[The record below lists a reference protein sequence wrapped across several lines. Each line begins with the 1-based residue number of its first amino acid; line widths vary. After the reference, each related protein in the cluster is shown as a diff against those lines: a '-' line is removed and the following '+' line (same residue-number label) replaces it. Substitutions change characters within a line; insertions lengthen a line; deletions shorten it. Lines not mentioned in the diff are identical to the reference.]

1 MKRVGNELKKL
12 TPQWVALLYFVLAA
26 SWILASTYLVTF
38 TAQDPYHLA
47 RLELL
52 KGLLFVL
59 VTSGLLYLL
68 LSAQRS
74 NADEKSPSPDTRP
87 VRTIPIIGLFIA
99 LTLTVP
105 LLGFAITRIHGPQ
118 VEQEALER
126 LSIVARLKSE
136 HIERWMHERESD
148 AAVLGARNSEFVRSV
163 ERLAAADDA
172 TGWHR
177 EYVVG
182 KLQNL
187 RVGYHY
193 SALLLLDRQLDLL
206 AADGDETELAAETLE
221 AVRAALASGKIARTN
236 LYKVPSQRIYLD
248 WVVPVSSVVP
258 GQDDIVA
265 AVILRTSPE
274 TVLYPMI
281 STWPGISETAENV
294 LIRQQG
300 GEVLYLSEL
309 QHKKGTALAMRLPM
323 DNRQLPAAVALRE
336 NKPGTTRGTDYMGQE
351 VLAAYHPVAATDWR
365 LVTKINHAEVLAPLW
380 NMTLLVSGIAFVF
393 IIAISMTLLLVW
405 RQQSRMQSLLALAH
419 KSESEKLFQ
428 HFFDMPFVGMAVI
441 SPANKTLE
449 NFNDYL
455 CEIIGYSREE
465 LMGRSCLEFTHPDDV
480 EADVSEFSRILD
492 GSSDGYVMEKR
503 FFRKDGSEIV
513 ALVDTKC
520 IRNQDGS
527 VRYLFA
533 TAQDITRHKVDEARI
548 QRLSRLYSVL
558 SQCNQSIVRLT
569 SEQTL
574 YDKICETAVTE
585 GCMRMAWIGMINA
598 ETSMVEPVASF
609 GDDIGYLDNIQI
621 SCDAASP
628 YGNGPT
634 GVAIRQ
640 NQPYWCQ
647 DYSADMILAPWAQKS
662 AGMWGSSAA
671 IPITRGSVVAGTLNI
686 YASEK
691 NAFDEDA
698 KGLLVEMA
706 VDIGFAL
713 DNFDKEG
720 SRSIA
725 EALLMESESKFHLL
739 FDQSPDGLLI
749 IDREEIIECNSA
761 AIDLIDGSPAEILH
775 ARPWAFAPDF
785 QPDGVSSEEKM
796 QEMLDVTKDKGRCR
810 FEWMHRR
817 SGMADIPL
825 EVTMVAITLKGRQVF
840 YSTWRNISEQKN
852 AEARIR
858 YLAQYDVLT
867 NLPNRTLLTDR
878 VNQAINI
885 AQRNQ
890 QNLSVMFFDL
900 DRFKNIN
907 DSLGHGTGD
916 ELLIQVSKR
925 LQAVVREQDTVSR
938 LGGDEFVI
946 LLLDTSEEGAARVA
960 KKLMAAAS
968 EPYHIDHHEITITS
982 SIGIAVFPDDG
993 KNFDDLLK
1001 SADIAMYR
1009 AKRSGRNNYHFFTMK
1024 MQEDTLRVMQLTAAL
1039 HQAIELNQLSLN
1051 FQPQLSLHD
1060 GSVIGA
1066 EVLLRWQHPD
1076 FGPVS
1081 PVEFIPLAEDTGD
1094 ILRIGEWVL
1103 QQTIRQLKKWHRQG
1117 MPGLK
1122 LAVNLSAVQFRH
1134 PHLPDLISQL
1144 LDDEDLAAEYLEL
1157 ELTESVS
1164 MDDPAA
1170 AVEMMNKLAGLGVR
1184 MSIDDFGTGYS
1195 SLSYLKRFKAYKLKI
1210 DQSFVRDIMVDVDD
1224 RAIVQSII
1232 TLAKSLGMKTIA
1244 EGVETQEQMDFLRR
1258 CECDELQG
1266 YHFSHPLTAAGFEK
1280 FHKKHRPEMYVKTG

>member
-1 MKRVGNELKKL
+1 MKRIESELKKL
-12 TPQWVALLYFVLAA
+12 SPQWVALLYFVLAA
-26 SWILASTYLVTF
+26 LWILASTYLITF
-38 TAQDPYHLA
+38 TAQDPNHLA

-52 KGLLFVL
+52 KGLLFVI

-68 LSAQRS
+68 LSMQGRASEARPQIES
-74 NADEKSPSPDTRP
+74 DT
-87 VRTIPIIGLFIA
+87 VKTLPIFGLFVA
-99 LTLTVP
+99 LTLIVP
-105 LLGFAITRIHGPQ
+105 LIGFAITRIHGPQ
-118 VEQEALER
+118 VETEAMES
-126 LSIVARLKSE
+126 LSTVAKLKSE
-136 HIERWMHERESD
+136 QIERWMRERESD
-148 AAVLGARNSEFVRSV
+148 AAVLVAPNTQFVRSAG
-163 ERLAAADDA
+163 RLAASDDA
-172 TGWHR
+172 TGWHHA
-177 EYVVG
+177 YVTG

-187 RVGYHY
+187 RSNYDY
-193 SALLLLDRQLDLL
+193 SALLLIDTRLNLL
-206 AADGDETELAAETLE
+206 AADGDQIELAGETVE
-221 AVRAALASGKIARTN
+221 AVRETLATGKLARTD
-236 LYKVPSQRIYLD
+236 LYKVPSQHIYLD
-248 WVVPVSSVVP
+248 WVVPIASVVQ
-258 GQDDIVA
+258 GQEAVVA

-274 TVLYPMI
+274 TLLFPVI
-281 STWPGISETAENV
+281 ATWPGLSATAEGMLV
-294 LIRQQG
+294 RQQG
-300 GEVLYLSEL
+300 GDVLYMSEL
-309 QHKKGTALAMRLPM
+309 QHKKGTALAMRLPV
-323 DNRQLPAAVALRE
+323 DNLQLPASVALRD
-336 NKPGTTRGTDYMGQE
+336 NKAGTTHGIDYMGQE
-351 VLAAYHPVAATDWR
+351 VLAAYQPVPNTDWR
-365 LVTKINHAEVLAPLW
+365 IVTKIDRKEVLTPLW
-380 NMTLLVSGIAFVF
+380 NMILLVSGIAFVF
-393 IIAISMTLLLVW
+393 IVAISMTLLLIW
-405 RQQSRMQSLLALAH
+405 RQQTRMQSLAALAH
-419 KSESEKLFQ
+419 KSESEKLLQ

-441 SPANKTLE
+441 SPAHKTLE

-465 LMGRSCLEFTHPDDV
+465 LAGKSCLDFTHPDDI
-480 EADVSEFSRILD
+480 EADISEFSRIMD

-513 ALVDTKC
+513 AMVDTKC

-533 TAQDITRHKVDEARI
+533 TAQDITRHKAAEARI

-569 SEQTL
+569 SEQAL
-574 YDKICETAVTE
+574 FDKICETAVTE
-585 GCMRMAWIGMINA
+585 GAMRMAWIGMINA

-609 GDDIGYLDNIQI
+609 GDDIGYLADIQI

-647 DYSADMILAPWAQKS
+647 DYAADMILVPWAQKS

-671 IPITRGSVVAGTLNI
+671 IPITRGSVVVGTLNI

-691 NAFDEDA
+691 QAFDEDA
-698 KGLLVEMA
+698 KSLLMEMA

-713 DNFDKEG
+713 DNFDKENF
-720 SRSIA
+720 RTIA

-739 FDQSPDGLLI
+739 FDQSPDGLMI
-749 IDREEIIECNSA
+749 VDREEIIECNPA
-761 AIDLIDGSPAEILH
+761 AIDLIGFSLDDILH
-775 ARPWAFAPDF
+775 AKPWAFAPEF
-785 QPDGVSSEEKM
+785 QPDGISSEEKM
-796 QEMLDVTKDKGRCR
+796 QEMLDVTRDKGRCR
-810 FEWMHRR
+810 FEWLHQRA
-817 SGMADIPL
+817 GQEAVPL
-825 EVTMVAITLKGRQVF
+825 EVTMVAITLKGKQVF
-840 YSTWRNISEQKN
+840 YSTWRNISDQKN

-885 AQRNQ
+885 AQRNR

-900 DRFKNIN
+900 DRFKNVN
-907 DSLGHGTGD
+907 DTLGHGIGD

-925 LQAVVREQDTVSR
+925 LSAVVREQDTVSR

-960 KKLMAAAS
+960 KKLMAAVS

-982 SIGIAVFPDDG
+982 SIGIAVYPDDG
-993 KNFDDLLK
+993 RNFDDLLK

-1009 AKRSGRNNYHFFTMK
+1009 AKRSGRNNFHFFTMK

-1039 HQAIELNQLSLN
+1039 HQAIDLNQLSLN
-1051 FQPQLSLHD
+1051 FQPQLSVQD
-1060 GSVIGA
+1060 GSIIGA

-1076 FGPVS
+1076 FGLVS
-1081 PVEFIPLAEDTGD
+1081 PAEFIPVAEDTGD

-1103 QQTIRQLKKWHRQG
+1103 QQTIRQLKKWHKQG

-1134 PHLPDLISQL
+1134 PHLPDMVSQL
-1144 LDDEDLAAEYLEL
+1144 LDDEELPAEFLEL

-1170 AVEMMNKLAGLGVR
+1170 AVEMMDKLASLGVR

-1244 EGVETQEQMDFLRR
+1244 EGVETEEQMDFLRR
-1258 CECDELQG
+1258 CECDEVQG
-1266 YHFSHPLTAAGFEK
+1266 YHFSHPLTAAEFDK
-1280 FHKKHRPEMYVKTG
+1280 FYKKHQPVMYVKAD